1 VFISHILRVIIEIHC
16 IKFRPEVVLVNRGR
30 GRPEMTPPFHLFRS
44 LLYGFSVDIFCLPL
58 SFEKIFNI
66 IHLAG
71 DPPLRLKFRGLG
83 ILNPLAEFGET
94 ATPKSDYLTPN
105 RVV

>member
-1 VFISHILRVIIEIHC
+1 LGQD
-16 IKFRPEVVLVNRGR
+16 LG
-30 GRPEMTPPFHLFRS
+30 
-44 LLYGFSVDIFCLPL
+44 
-58 SFEKIFNI
+58 
-66 IHLAG
+66 A
-71 DPPLRLKFRGLG
+71 LG